1 VTSVEDSAPN
11 GAGGGSGARRPV
23 VLVHGWLPKPWI
35 WDAFRA
41 ALVRAGW
48 AGRDL
53 HAVTYD
59 SLTMRVPDAA
69 AVVDEAIERA
79 AADSPDGRVDVIAHS
94 QGVLAARYAVKLGD
108 SRARVGTFVSLAGIN
123 HGTKIAVLASL
134 NPIYRDLVPGSP
146 LLQQLNAEPEAPPPT
161 RWITYRVR
169 EDDRFAPPD
178 GSELAG
184 ADNRTAPR
192 SVSHAGL
199 TGHRPTVNEVVADLV
214 ATAPTSGLA
223 AAGGPARSG
232 P

>member
-1 VTSVEDSAPN
+1 MQDSALV
-11 GAGGGSGARRPV
+11 ARSDSTARRPV

-35 WDAFRA
+35 WDALRA

-48 AGRDL
+48 AGRDV
-53 HAVTYD
+53 HAVRYD
-59 SLTMRVPDAA
+59 SLTMRVPEAA
-69 AVVDEAIERA
+69 AVVDDAIERA
-79 AADSPDGRVDVIAHS
+79 ATDSPDGRVDVIAHS
-94 QGVLAARYAVKLGD
+94 QGVLAARYAVKLGTGT
-108 SRARVGTFVSLAGIN
+108 ARVAAFVSLAGIN

-146 LLQQLNAEPEAPPPT
+146 LLQRLNAEPEAPPPT

-184 ADNRTAPR
+184 ADNRTAPP

-199 TGHRPTVNEVVADLV
+199 TGHRPTVNEIVGELLAS
-214 ATAPTSGLA
+214 APTAGVAATGGAVGSG
-223 AAGGPARSG
+223 S
-232 P
+232 